1 MVSWNLF
8 TIPFGVGVC
17 VSFVFLFSML
27 LVVSFQLPFSLLFIT
42 FVVMLLGCLSS
53 RFSMFILFLVVI
65 VVMSSSPDS
74 VYKGPIGVDCGT
86 MSILRITFSCIW
98 FIILFSFLFSFHDSP
113 PYVIIGCMQVS
124 ISFARA

>member
-27 LVVSFQLPFSLLFIT
+27 LVVSFQLPFTLLFIT

-53 RFSMFILFLVVI
+53 RFSMFILFWLL
-65 VVMSSSPDS
+65 S
-74 VYKGPIGVDCGT
+74 
-86 MSILRITFSCIW
+86 L
-98 FIILFSFLFSFHDSP
+98 
-113 PYVIIGCMQVS
+113 
-124 ISFARA
+124 